1 MKRAMLFSVFIKV
14 YMQYTIYYVIFYA
27 IHVLA
32 MSVGY
37 NSLSTHVNYNLF
49 CIAQKEMQD
58 YQSTTTTTFC
68 FAGPFKIEYSQVHIK
83 DNPRVTTNPYSWTKV
98 YIYTKFSITSASVNR
113 KYLFFYLLTSG
124 SPII

>member
-58 YQSTTTTTFC
+58 YQSTTTIYYFLFC
-68 FAGPFKIEYSQVHIK
+68 RTIQNWVLPGSYQRQP
-83 DNPRVTTNPYSWTKV
+83 
-98 YIYTKFSITSASVNR
+98 TSYYES
-113 KYLFFYLLTSG
+113 LLMD
-124 SPII
+124 